1 MYTVCKNQNTYK
13 HFAIAINPNQMIYH
27 YLLLILVC
35 MFYLIIIANWNISCH
50 YWLQFYI
57 YKYVNDWYILYTT
70 YVFKT
75 NLFSLKRWE
84 KLLLQLY
91 WVCILIKEEKSIHY
105 RIDGIL
111 KLHLISWYFDI
122 MCVCVPYYIAEFNI
136 RLLLPSQ
143 PSHKPMSIL

>member
-84 KLLLQLY
+84 KLLQQLY
-91 WVCILIKEEKSIHY
+91 WVCILIKGRKIYTLSY
-105 RIDGIL
+105 RWYPQVTFD
-111 KLHLISWYFDI
+111 KLIFWYY
-122 MCVCVPYYIAEFNI
+122 VCLCT
-136 RLLLPSQ
+136 LL
-143 PSHKPMSIL
+143 HCRI